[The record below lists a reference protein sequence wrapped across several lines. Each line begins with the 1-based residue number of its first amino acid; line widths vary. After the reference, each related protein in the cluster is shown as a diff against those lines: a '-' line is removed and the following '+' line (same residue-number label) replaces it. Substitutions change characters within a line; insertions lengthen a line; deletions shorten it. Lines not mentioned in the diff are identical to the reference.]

1 MKKVLIV
8 DDEPSIVTLLTFN
21 LEKENYQVTAADNGL
36 DGLQLA
42 LENTFDF
49 MILDVMLPGMDG
61 MEITKKLRQ
70 EKIETPILLLTA
82 KDDTID
88 RILGLEIG
96 ADDYLTKPFSPREV
110 LARMKAIFR
119 RLTPRENDDSAPK
132 DPHAV
137 NEPTQELLTIGG
149 ISADL
154 DNYTVTVN
162 GEAIFLTPKEF
173 ELLVYFMKRK
183 GRVIDRD
190 TLLDRIWNFDFVGQS
205 RIVDVHVSHLREK
218 IEDDP
223 KNPRY
228 LVTVRGFGYKF
239 QEPEQ

>member
-21 LEKENYQVTAADNGL
+21 LEKEGYQVTSAQ
-36 DGLQLA
+36 DGLTGYSLA
-42 LENTFDF
+42 LDKNFDF
-49 MILDVMLPGMDG
+49 IILDVMLPGLDG

-70 EKIETPILLLTA
+70 EKVETPILLLTA

-119 RLTPRENDDSAPK
+119 RLQPRELPQKVAEAKKTTS
-132 DPHAV
+132 
-137 NEPTQELLTIGG
+137 TQEKLTVGEL
-149 ISADL
+149 SADL
-154 DNYTVTVN
+154 ANFSVTLK
-162 GEAIFLTPKEF
+162 GEPIFLTPKEF
-173 ELLVYFMKRK
+173 ELLVYFMERK
-183 GRVIDRD
+183 NRVIERE
-190 TLLDRIWNFDFVGQS
+190 TLLERIWNFDFAGQS

-218 IEDDP
+218 IENDP
-223 KNPRY
+223 KNPQY
-228 LVTVRGFGYKF
+228 LITLRGFGYKF
-239 QEPEQ
+239 QEPQG

>member
-21 LEKENYQVTAADNGL
+21 LEKEGYQVTSAN
-36 DGLQLA
+36 DGLVGYELA
-42 LENTFDF
+42 LQERFDF
-49 MILDVMLPGMDG
+49 LILDIMLPRLDG
-61 MEITKKLRQ
+61 MEITKRLRQ
-70 EKIETPILLLTA
+70 EKVQTPILLLTA

-119 RLTPRENDDSAPK
+119 RMEPRQVVEPVPTNQLDEAAP
-132 DPHAV
+132 A
-137 NEPTQELLTIGG
+137 LLQIGE
-149 ISADL
+149 IIADL
-154 DNYTVTVN
+154 TNFQVTVK
-162 GEAIFLTPKEF
+162 GTAIFLTPKEF
-173 ELLVYFMKRK
+173 ELLVYFMQRK
-183 GRVIDRD
+183 DRVIDRD
-190 TLLDRIWNFDFVGQS
+190 TLLDRIWNYDFAGQS

-218 IEDDP
+218 IEADP
-223 KNPRY
+223 KNPQY

-239 QEPEQ
+239 QGPKA